1 MLPASIASKASKG
14 KGVDDSFWSWSRVVL
29 LVAVI
34 VWQVYTLGRLG
45 AYGSHLVESRDRHE
59 ELQGSLRDAQ
69 VALSTLHNNS
79 RSCEAGAKEH
89 AAQLAAA
96 DRERKA
102 LQLKLEEVQEYSML
116 LNQTASSRESAL
128 RAEQAKR
135 LSLEGS
141 VQTLKEQMN
150 LMQGQLVTAQ
160 QQQGTLHGGSKRGR
174 HH

>member
-1 MLPASIASKASKG
+1 MLASIASKASKG
-14 KGVDDSFWSWSRVVL
+14 RRGRLVLVVVAGRP
-29 LVAVI
+29 LVVVI
-34 VWQVYTLGRLG
+34 VWQVTRLP
-45 AYGSHLVESRDRHE
+45 APRTAATWSRAVTGTRSCKVRCE
-59 ELQGSLRDAQ
+59 MRS
-69 VALSTLHNNS
+69 STLHNNS
-79 RSCEAGAKEH
+79 KSCEAGAEH

-102 LQLKLEEVQEYSML
+102 PLKLEEVQEYSML